1 MSAHIVRKVWFRSVR
16 KLRILRSS
24 AIKWLCYAALIPCFC
39 ASFHVECHTC
49 AICAFMA
56 KSCSKC
62 RFCRAWLSAEL
73 LFQVLG
79 AVSSSA
85 SAKYCPSHLGR
96 YIVLI
101 SARKMFPVFVRLWV
115 YVAETLTRCVRKS
128 GGLEQRIFVLVSHK
142 IGWFMT
148 RIHGQYRLAWMERL
162 DASDFICESVL
173 QNSYFIVTKM
183 VPKLLQKWSTYF
195 NAPKM

>member
-73 LFQVLG
+73 LFRVLG
-79 AVSSSA
+79 TVSAPA

-96 YIVLI
+96 YLVPIA
-101 SARKMFPVFVRLWV
+101 ARKFVSCFCQIVSLCCWDIYKMCAKIWVSWTENFRVGVTQNRLVHGTDSWSISLKKKEN
-115 YVAETLTRCVRKS
+115 YFNSDPWICL
-128 GGLEQRIFVLVSHK
+128 LNRI
-142 IGWFMT
+142 I
-148 RIHGQYRLAWMERL
+148 
-162 DASDFICESVL
+162 
-173 QNSYFIVTKM
+173 
-183 VPKLLQKWSTYF
+183 KLLWS
-195 NAPKM
+195 

>member
-62 RFCRAWLSAEL
+62 RFCRAWLPDEL

-79 AVSSSA
+79 AVSAPA
-85 SAKYCPSHLGR
+85 SAMCCPSRLGR

-101 SARKMFPVFVRLWV
+101 SARKMFPVFCQIVSLCCWDTYKMCAKIWGSWTENFSVGVTQNRLV
-115 YVAETLTRCVRKS
+115 HDTDSRSISSCLNGT
-128 GGLEQRIFVLVSHK
+128 
-142 IGWFMT
+142 
-148 RIHGQYRLAWMERL
+148 AWCFRFYL
-162 DASDFICESVL
+162 
-173 QNSYFIVTKM
+173 
-183 VPKLLQKWSTYF
+183 
-195 NAPKM
+195 

>member
-1 MSAHIVRKVWFRSVR
+1 MSAHTVRKVCFRSVR

-24 AIKWLCYAALIPCFC
+24 ALKWLCCAALIPCFC

-79 AVSSSA
+79 AVSSFA
-85 SAKYCPSHLGR
+85 SAKCCPSRLRR
-96 YIVLI
+96 YLVPI
-101 SARKMFPVFVRLWV
+101 SARKMFPVSVRLWV

-128 GGLEQRIFVLVSHK
+128 GHLNREKSGVLSHIK
-142 IGWFMT
+142 ELTTTWNRGQNLFSLTGWLS
-148 RIHGQYRLAWMERL
+148 QLNL
-162 DASDFICESVL
+162 
-173 QNSYFIVTKM
+173 
-183 VPKLLQKWSTYF
+183 
-195 NAPKM
+195 

>member
-24 AIKWLCYAALIPCFC
+24 AIKWLCYAALVPCFC

-56 KSCSKC
+56 KSCSEC

-85 SAKYCPSHLGR
+85 SAKCCPSRLGR
-96 YIVLI
+96 YIFPI
-101 SARKMFPVFVRLWV
+101 SARKMFPVSVRLWV
-115 YVAETLTRCVRKS
+115 YAAETLTRCVRKS
-128 GGLEQRIFVLVSHK
+128 GGLEQKIFVLVSHETVLCWPIISFRVCSIIEYLK
-142 IGWFMT
+142 QNNQNYDYNYW
-148 RIHGQYRLAWMERL
+148 RISAN
-162 DASDFICESVL
+162 V
-173 QNSYFIVTKM
+173 VK
-183 VPKLLQKWSTYF
+183 
-195 NAPKM
+195 